1 MTFLST
7 LYLYRKLH
15 EILSLHENHCK
26 LLVKLTLNMPT
37 INLRADLRVHKAIE
51 AIRRYPNMTIPE
63 AMKLANFTTPEILYK
78 AKYMWVYQR
87 LEKILKRDK
96 AFLTPPTTRSIEVVS
111 GVSMSMSTLSD
122 HLLLLGLCHLQTK

>member
-1 MTFLST
+1 MSNHAIFTVGGATSLTFLST

-63 AMKLANFTTPEILYK
+63 AMKLADFTQEATI
-78 AKYMWVYQR
+78 Q
-87 LEKILKRDK
+87 
-96 AFLTPPTTRSIEVVS
+96 
-111 GVSMSMSTLSD
+111 
-122 HLLLLGLCHLQTK
+122 